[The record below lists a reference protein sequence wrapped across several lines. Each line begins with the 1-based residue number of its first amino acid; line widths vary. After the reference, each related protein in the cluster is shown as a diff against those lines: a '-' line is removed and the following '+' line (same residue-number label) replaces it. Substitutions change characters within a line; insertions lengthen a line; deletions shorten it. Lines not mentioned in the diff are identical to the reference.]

1 MERILVFDN
10 YDSFTWNLVHLI
22 ECVTEIPVDVFRNDE
37 IELDAVAAYT
47 HIVLSPGPGIPE
59 EAGLLLP
66 LIRRYAA
73 EKKILG
79 VCLGHQAIAEAMDGS
94 IYNSQEVFHGVAMPV
109 YTEAEAGFLFD
120 GLPHQFN
127 VGRYHSWL
135 VDEINLPDSLTVTA
149 RDSHGRIMAL
159 QHKIYPMAGVQ
170 FHPESILSEYG
181 KELLTNFFKRT

>member
-22 ECVTEIPVDVFRNDE
+22 EGVTEIPVDVIKNDE
-37 IELDAVAAYT
+37 VELDVVAAYT

-66 LIRRYAA
+66 LIRRYVA

-79 VCLGHQAIAEAMDGS
+79 VCLGHQAIAQAMGGS
-94 IYNSQEVFHGVAMPV
+94 IYNSQEVFHGIATPV
-109 YTEAEAGFLFD
+109 FIEPDGGFLFE

-135 VDEINLPDSLTVTA
+135 ADEVNLPDTLRVTA
-149 RDSHGRIMAL
+149 RDNDGRIMAL
-159 QHKIYPMAGVQ
+159 QHQTYAVAGVQ
-170 FHPESILSEYG
+170 FHPESILSEFG
-181 KELLTNFFKRT
+181 KELMTNFFTRT

>member
-1 MERILVFDN
+1 
-10 YDSFTWNLVHLI
+10 
-22 ECVTEIPVDVFRNDE
+22 
-37 IELDAVAAYT
+37 LDAVAAYT

-66 LIRRYAA
+66 LIRRYTA

-79 VCLGHQAIAEAMDGS
+79 VCLGHQAIAEAMGGS

-109 YTEAEAGFLFD
+109 FTEAEAGFLFD

-149 RDSHGRIMAL
+149 RDRDGRIMAL
-159 QHKIYPMAGVQ
+159 QHKIYPVAGVQ

>member
-37 IELDAVAAYT
+37 IELDAVATYR

-79 VCLGHQAIAEAMDGS
+79 VCLGHQAIAEAMGGS

-120 GLPHQFN
+120 GLPRQFN

-135 VDEINLPDSLTVTA
+135 VDELNLPDSLTVTA
-149 RDSHGRIMAL
+149 RDSDGRIMAL
-159 QHKIYPMAGVQ
+159 QHKIYPVAGVQ